1 MQTVRL
7 LAEKTHAAYQ
17 GFLAK
22 GSTRTKNDILKDVAA
37 GIEKSKKYLLDEN
50 AKDLHNGE
58 RNGLSRALLDRLAL
72 NDKRIDDMI
81 KACMDIISLPDPVGR
96 IYDMNVRPEGFKVG
110 RMRVPIGVIGIIYE
124 ARPNVTI
131 EASTLCLKSGNATIL
146 RGGSSAFFTNMALV
160 QVLKEALNAN
170 GIDGNLV
177 SYIESTDRK
186 AIDEMLILD
195 DLIHLIIP
203 RGGEG
208 LIRSVTE
215 KSRIPVLKHYKGVCH
230 VYVQKDADLK
240 MASDITLNAKVQRPG
255 VCNALETLLVD
266 KDIAGQFLP
275 GVLKS
280 LQEKGVEI
288 RGCEKTRAVYGEGVK
303 AATDSDWPAEF
314 LDLIL
319 AVKVVDGIEQAI
331 AHINTYGTNHTDAI
345 VTKDIQAANRFIS
358 NVDSS
363 SVMINAST
371 RLADG
376 GVYGL
381 GAEIGISTDRL
392 HARGPMGLEE
402 LTTYKWIVYGE
413 GHLRE

>member
-1 MQTVRL
+1 MQSVRL

-17 GFLAK
+17 GFLSK
-22 GSTRTKNDILKDVAA
+22 GSTRIKNDILRDIAA
-37 GIEKSKKYLLDEN
+37 NIEKSKRHLLEEN
-50 AKDLHNGE
+50 TKDLQKGE
-58 RNGLSRALLDRLAL
+58 QAGLSRALLDRLAL
-72 NDKRIDDMI
+72 NYKRLDGMI
-81 KACMDIISLPDPVGR
+81 KSCTDIISLPDPVGR

-124 ARPNVTI
+124 ARPNVTV

-160 QVLKEALNAN
+160 QVLKKALNAN
-170 GIDGNLV
+170 GIDEHLV

-186 AIDEMLILD
+186 AIDDMLVLD
-195 DLIHLIIP
+195 DLIHLIVP

-230 VYVQKDADLK
+230 VYVHKDADLK
-240 MASDITLNAKVQRPG
+240 MASDIVINAKVQRPG
-255 VCNALETLLVD
+255 VCNAIETLLVD
-266 KDIAGQFLP
+266 EDIARHFLP
-275 GVLKS
+275 GVIKL
-280 LQEKGVEI
+280 LQQHGVEI
-288 RGCEKTRAVYGEGVK
+288 RGCEKTRAVYGAGVRV
-303 AATDSDWPAEF
+303 AVDSDWPAEF

-319 AVKVVDGIEQAI
+319 AVKVVNGIDDAI
-331 AHINTYGTNHTDAI
+331 AHINTYGSNHTDAI
-345 VTKDIQAANRFIS
+345 VTKDIGAANRFVT

>member
-1 MQTVRL
+1 MQTVRM
-7 LAEKTHAAYQ
+7 LAEKTHAASQ
-17 GFLAK
+17 EFLAK
-22 GSTRTKNDILKDVAA
+22 GSTRIKNDILKDVAA
-37 GIEKSKKYLLDEN
+37 GIEKSKNHLLEEN

-58 RNGLSRALLDRLAL
+58 RDGLSRALLDRLAL
-72 NDKRIDDMI
+72 DDRRIDGMI
-81 KACMDIISLPDPVGR
+81 KACMDIIGLPDPVGR

-146 RGGSSAFFTNMALV
+146 RGGSSAFFANMALV
-160 QVLKEALNAN
+160 QVLKKALNAN
-170 GIDGNLV
+170 GIDEYLV

-186 AIDEMLILD
+186 AVDEMLVLD

-230 VYVQKDADLK
+230 VYVHKDADLK
-240 MASDITLNAKVQRPG
+240 MASDIAINAKVQRPG
-255 VCNALETLLVD
+255 VCNAMETLLVD
-266 KDIAGQFLP
+266 EEIAGQFLP
-275 GVLKS
+275 GALKL
-280 LQEKGVEI
+280 LQQQGVEI

-303 AATDSDWPAEF
+303 AAADSDWPAEF

-319 AVKVVDGIEQAI
+319 AVKVVDGIDQAI
-331 AHINTYGTNHTDAI
+331 AHINTYGSNHTDAI
-345 VTKDIQAANRFIS
+345 VTKDIQAANRFIT

-363 SVMINAST
+363 SVLINAST